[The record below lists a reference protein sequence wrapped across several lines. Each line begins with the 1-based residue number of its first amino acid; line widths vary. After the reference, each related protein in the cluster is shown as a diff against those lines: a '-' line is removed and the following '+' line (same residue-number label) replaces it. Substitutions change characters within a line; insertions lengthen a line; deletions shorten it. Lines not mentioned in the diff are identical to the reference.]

1 MRAFVEFRVRLVY
14 FQGKNGL
21 FSPGIAQLLLQWVDR
36 MKSFIDPV
44 KNQRYFITLLGAFA
58 LLLTPFL
65 SVAQQ
70 PILHWA
76 RTYGGSS
83 TEIPYRIIPTA
94 DGGSLVGGF
103 TQSKDEDVQPHSNR
117 DYWDLW
123 LAKLDA
129 CGNLQWERS
138 YGGSEY
144 ETARDMVQTPDGG
157 YLVLGETNSSDGGV
171 IQGYANTRDIWLLK
185 LDAQGNLVWQKRYG
199 GTGLDI
205 GNRIIA
211 LDDGNYLIAGSTSSQ
226 DGDIQNNHG
235 GGGYTDGLLLRINPQ
250 GNILW
255 SRCYGGSK
263 NEELFDLQVINNRI
277 YAAGYANSTDGDIP
291 ANQRNYDVWLL
302 CIELNGNIAFS
313 KVYGGAQNDVAYS
326 MTRGTDNTL
335 TLAGYT
341 TSSDGDVSDP
351 KGSQDFWI
359 LNTDLNG
366 TLRWQRTAGGGDAEY
381 ANAIITDRDG
391 GYLVGGVT
399 YSTDGEISGA
409 RGEGDYWLLKLD
421 ASGRP
426 LWNQIYGGS
435 ENDQLRSMFYHPQR
449 DEYYLAGETSS
460 SDGEAGELKGEA
472 DFGVIKLKFLDTLF
486 TDTIVCPG
494 LPFEPRTDTLR
505 DACGYDSL
513 ILSLRRLTTHCEFH
527 YLTQADTIYIPNV
540 FTPNGDGKNDVF
552 GAAGKIQGEF
562 LMQIFNRNG
571 QLVFQSNSIHN
582 RWNGMYNGKLQPSGG
597 FVYIIRYRDNKNRL
611 LQRKGSFLLIRS

>member
-1 MRAFVEFRVRLVY
+1 M
-14 FQGKNGL
+14 
-21 FSPGIAQLLLQWVDR
+21 LQWVDP
-36 MKSFIDPV
+36 MKSFIDLV

-65 SVAQQ
+65 SAAQQ

-76 RTYGGSS
+76 RTYGGSE

-103 TQSKDEDVQPHSNR
+103 TQSKDQDVQPHSNR

-199 GTGLDI
+199 GAGLDI

-235 GGGYTDGLLLRINPQ
+235 SGGYTDGLLLRINPQ
-250 GNILW
+250 GNVLW

-326 MTRGTDNTL
+326 MTCGTDNTL

-341 TSSDGDVSDP
+341 TSADGDVSDP

-359 LNTDLNG
+359 LNVDLNG
-366 TLRWQRTAGGGDAEY
+366 TLRWQRTAGGSDAEY

-409 RGEGDYWLLKLD
+409 RGEG
-421 ASGRP
+421 
-426 LWNQIYGGS
+426 
-435 ENDQLRSMFYHPQR
+435 
-449 DEYYLAGETSS
+449 
-460 SDGEAGELKGEA
+460 
-472 DFGVIKLKFLDTLF
+472 
-486 TDTIVCPG
+486 
-494 LPFEPRTDTLR
+494 
-505 DACGYDSL
+505 
-513 ILSLRRLTTHCEFH
+513 
-527 YLTQADTIYIPNV
+527 
-540 FTPNGDGKNDVF
+540 
-552 GAAGKIQGEF
+552 
-562 LMQIFNRNG
+562 
-571 QLVFQSNSIHN
+571 
-582 RWNGMYNGKLQPSGG
+582 
-597 FVYIIRYRDNKNRL
+597 
-611 LQRKGSFLLIRS
+611 